1 MCSFARKQQG
11 RKRVIVFFAG
21 TSVIGSLSL
30 ISFFVPRDNIP
41 GRLGVLVTL
50 YLTLISLYKSLQ
62 IPSNIGFGYIDV
74 WFILI
79 QVPILVAIFEY
90 GFILVWMKYCSKN
103 LKARISKYIDLFSF
117 CAVLAYLGVIIQFA
131 TVKLYD

>member
-21 TSVIGSLSL
+21 TSLIGTLSL

-50 YLTLISLYKSLQ
+50 YLTLISLYKSLP
-62 IPSNIGFGYIDV
+62 IPSNIGFGYIDI

-79 QVPILVAIFEY
+79 QVPILVAISEY
-90 GFILVWMKYCSKN
+90 GFILVWMKYCPKD
-103 LKARISKYIDLFSF
+103 LGCKISKYIDLFSF
-117 CAVLAYLGVIIQFA
+117 CAVLAYLGVIIQGA
-131 TVKLYD
+131 RVKLYE